1 MGRGSTGGDRRRS
14 DCVFELMLYFYLM
27 FHAGIIRSSTP
38 VAPLLNTAP
47 ASPTRPSMGRHFSA
61 FPLTSHLHK
70 PVLRLVS
77 LHPLL
82 SLTVSFLR
90 VPQIHDGYEWSFFI
104 SRGTT
109 VEVAV
114 GLVVDE
120 LGLSRN
126 LPVAGGGNFEYVLEE
141 VWTYERAEGGIP
153 F

>member
-1 MGRGSTGGDRRRS
+1 
-14 DCVFELMLYFYLM
+14 
-27 FHAGIIRSSTP
+27 
-38 VAPLLNTAP
+38 
-47 ASPTRPSMGRHFSA
+47 
-61 FPLTSHLHK
+61 
-70 PVLRLVS
+70 VS